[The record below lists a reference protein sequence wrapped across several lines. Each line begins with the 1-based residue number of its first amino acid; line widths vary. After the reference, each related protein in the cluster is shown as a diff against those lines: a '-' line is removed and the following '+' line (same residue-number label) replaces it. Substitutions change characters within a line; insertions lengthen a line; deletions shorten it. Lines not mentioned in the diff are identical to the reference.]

1 MYVQTQVQL
10 QVSPVSN
17 VVEND
22 TSEKDEMVVLT
33 DQGYDGDTMN
43 ELIGWEESLENVLW
57 NEEDMWFLQQQF
69 SDDV

>member
-43 ELIGWEESLENVLW
+43 ELIGWEESLENGLW